1 MWKGLKA
8 ALGRWVPGASRA
20 QSSANL
26 AKSHGN
32 LAKSHGNRAKGLG
45 NKGKGLGK
53 LGVMLWCLLAF
64 GVVVAIWWL
73 GPLWEIRDSRPL
85 GPWLNRLLATLVL
98 ATLVVLVW
106 GMRLARRLRDVNAER
121 QHAERLQLDPTQA
134 KVEQQEATLDA
145 TLAELVDSLGG
156 GQGSRYRLP
165 WYLVMGVENAGKTS
179 LINRSGQNF
188 ALTHVM
194 KASGQ
199 GKKGQFGFDWW
210 IGDKAVLID
219 PDGELLTQGAMEGG
233 EPVELQSRLWDHFV
247 DWLERNRPQR
257 PLDGVV
263 LVLDLARLSDAR
275 VAVRKAYASLLR
287 ARLRELME
295 RHAARLPVYVTFS
308 KMDLLHGFDD
318 FFRHYSRA
326 ARRAPLG
333 FTFSP
338 ASLDRPGQWEEEF
351 AAAYDGMLERL
362 NRSLPSLLAECRDRE
377 ERESVFRFVRQL
389 AGLRDVL
396 LGFLS
401 EALSSDRFSTAAMVR
416 GTYFT
421 SVYQQG
427 VPEDPFVDAAARRY
441 GMADSVQPA
450 HRAARSAL
458 YFTEELFDKVIY
470 PEAGLAGDNARA
482 ARRRRR
488 VRRASVLACVFGGA
502 VIVGGW
508 SHFYQK
514 NAAALASVEGKAA
527 DFLAAQPAELRSD
540 DPTGYALLEPL
551 DRLRS
556 ATFEFGDY
564 RDHVPLLAD
573 MGLYQGRSVGR
584 EVESAYLAM
593 LAYHFLPALM
603 VGIMDDMNRA
613 EPGSNDKLALLR
625 VLRMMSDASGR
636 QPERVHGFMANRWQ
650 REFPQRGSVQQRLL
664 DHLDYALAYTDL
676 EGQVAAGDRHA
687 VQAMASLRGS
697 LLAAQ
702 EELGRQPMAERV
714 YATLK
719 AGSDRR
725 GGAMLDLRQGVGPA
739 FSAVFMARNDD
750 PAEVHIPSLVT
761 RDGFE
766 GYFLQEVD
774 QATDLALIDLWVLG
788 RRDDIDFSE
797 ADKRRLRDALRERY
811 VSDYHVTWRQ
821 ALDNVELVP
830 IPDIDQAVV
839 VMDTLLGASRPLDRL
854 LSEVSHHTRLY
865 PELPADDETARQ
877 ALERS
882 PRYRL
887 AGEIE
892 QHFDELNGL
901 LVARGDN
908 PADIAELKDAIAE
921 LRDYLRQVQG
931 ASDPGRAAFVSAR
944 DRLALS
950 GGDPIHNLQR
960 IAESTPAPV
969 DSMLESLADQSWQL
983 LMASAIRHLERQ
995 WLDDV
1000 VAPYQD
1006 RLAGRY
1012 PLVHGATRDV
1022 ALDDFEAFFA
1032 PGGTLDSF
1040 YQDNLRPFIEEAPE
1054 QLLDAEGNSLLR
1066 DSVLTAVQR
1075 AERIREAYFDRDG
1088 VLDVEFSLEPLS
1100 LSPDKR
1106 RSVISV
1112 DGQLIE
1118 YIHSASRRVSMIWPN
1133 ALRSGNESRVT
1144 LVPSTVN
1151 RSPRSLRHDGA
1162 WAWFRLLDEADITG
1176 ASERELELRFHVD
1189 GGTMRYR
1196 LRADGTRNPFTRPL
1210 VSGFQ
1215 LPTALYAEGGADA
1228 DDA

>member
-1 MWKGLKA
+1 MWKSLKSGLS
-8 ALGRWVPGASRA
+8 RWVPGASRA
-20 QSSANL
+20 QSNL
-26 AKSHGN
+26 
-32 LAKSHGNRAKGLG
+32 NRAKGHG
-45 NKGKGLGK
+45 NKAQGIGKKASK
-53 LGVMLWCLLAF
+53 LTTVLWCLVLAAL
-64 GVVVAIWWL
+64 VAVIWWL
-73 GPLWEIRDSRPL
+73 GPMWEVRGSYPL
-85 GPWLNRLLATLVL
+85 GPWLNRLLATLAL
-98 ATLVVLVW
+98 ATVVALVW
-106 GMRLARRLRDVNAER
+106 GIRLARRLRELDDER
-121 QHAERLQLDPTQA
+121 RHAERLQLDPAQMQ
-134 KVEQQEATLDA
+134 VEQQEETLNATLD
-145 TLAELVDSLGG
+145 ELIDNLGAG
-156 GQGSRYRLP
+156 PGARYKLP

-233 EPVELQSRLWDHFV
+233 EPQELQSRLWDHFTG
-247 DWLERNRPQR
+247 WLERNRSQR

-295 RHAARLPVYVTFS
+295 RHGARLPVYVTFS

-326 ARRAPLG
+326 ARRSPLG
-333 FTFSP
+333 FTFS
-338 ASLDRPGQWEEEF
+338 ADSLDKIDLWEDEF
-351 AAAYDGMLERL
+351 AAAYDDMLDRL

-396 LGFLS
+396 LGFLR

-441 GMADSVQPA
+441 GMAESIQPA

-488 VRRASVLACVFGGA
+488 MRRTSVFACLLGA
-502 VIVGGW
+502 AVLVGGW

-514 NAAALASVEGKAA
+514 NATALAAVEEKAQE
-527 DFLAAQPAELRSD
+527 FLATQPDELQGD
-540 DPTGYALLEPL
+540 DPTGYAFLDPL
-551 DRLRS
+551 DRLRG
-556 ATFEFGDY
+556 ATLAFGDY
-564 RDHVPLLAD
+564 RDQLPWLAD
-573 MGLYQGRSVGR
+573 MGLYQGQSVGR
-584 EVESAYLAM
+584 EVENAYLAM
-593 LAYHFLPALM
+593 LSYHFLPALM

-613 EPGSNDKLALLR
+613 EEGSNEKLALLR

-636 QPERVHGFMANRWQ
+636 QPERVRDFMERRWQ
-650 REFPQRGSVQQRLL
+650 REFAQRGSVQERLL
-664 DHLDYALAYTDL
+664 DHLDYAMAHTDL
-676 EGQVAAGDRHA
+676 EGQVTAGDRHA
-687 VQAMASLRGS
+687 EQAMAALRGS
-697 LLAAQ
+697 LQAAQ
-702 EELGRQPMAERV
+702 EELLRQPMDERV

-725 GGAMLDLRQGVGPA
+725 SGAVLDLRQGVGPA
-739 FSAVFMARNDD
+739 FSAVFMARDD
-750 PAEVHIPSLVT
+750 EDERLRLPTLVT

-766 GYFLQEVD
+766 GYFLKEVEH
-774 QATDLALIDLWVLG
+774 ATELALIDLWVLG
-788 RRDDIDFSE
+788 RRDDITFSE
-797 ADKRRLRDALRERY
+797 ADQRQLRDALNERY

-821 ALDNVELVP
+821 VLDDVFLVP

-839 VMDTLLGASRPLDRL
+839 VADTLLGASRPLDRL
-854 LSEVSHHTRLY
+854 LGEVANHTRLY
-865 PELPADDETARQ
+865 PELPVDDEAARQ

-882 PRYRL
+882 ARYRL
-887 AGEIE
+887 AGDIE
-892 QHFDELNGL
+892 RNFRDLNGL
-901 LVARGDN
+901 LDTRGDN
-908 PADIAELKDAIAE
+908 PSDIAEIKAAIAE
-921 LRDYLRQVQG
+921 LRDYLRHVQG

-944 DRLALS
+944 DRLALR
-950 GGDPIHNLQR
+950 GGDPIHNLKR
-960 IAESTPAPV
+960 IAENTPAPV
-969 DSMLESLADQSWQL
+969 DRMLESLADQSWQL
-983 LMASAIRHLERQ
+983 LMASAIRHLEHQ

-1000 VAPYQD
+1000 VAPYQN

-1012 PLVHGATRDV
+1012 PLVPGSSRDV
-1022 ALDDFEAFFA
+1022 SLTDFEAFFG

-1040 YQDNLRPFIEEAPE
+1040 YQDNLRPFIEEASE
-1054 QLLDAEGNSLLR
+1054 QLLDADGNSLLR
-1066 DSVLTAVQR
+1066 DSVFTAFQR
-1075 AERIREAYFDRDG
+1075 AERIREAYFGRDG
-1088 VLDVEFSLEPLS
+1088 VLDVEFSLEPIS

-1106 RSVISV
+1106 RGVISV

-1118 YIHSASRRVSMIWPN
+1118 YAHSASNRVPMIWPN
-1133 ALRSGNESRVT
+1133 ALRGGTESRLT
-1144 LVPSTVN
+1144 LVPSQVN
-1151 RSPRSLRHDGA
+1151 RSPRSMSRDGA
-1162 WAWFRLLDEADITG
+1162 WAWFRLLDEAEITSAG
-1176 ASERELELRFHVD
+1176 ERDLELRFSVD
-1189 GGTMRYR
+1189 GGTIRYR
-1196 LRADGTRNPFTRPL
+1196 LSANGSRNPFTRPL
-1210 VSGFQ
+1210 AAGFQ
-1215 LPTALYAEGGADA
+1215 LPTALYAEGGLNA
-1228 DDA
+1228 DDV

>member
-1 MWKGLKA
+1 MWKGLKSG
-8 ALGRWVPGASRA
+8 LSRWVPGASRA
-20 QSSANL
+20 QGNANL
-26 AKSHGN
+26 AKGHGN
-32 LAKSHGNRAKGLG
+32 KARGI
-45 NKGKGLGK
+45 GKKASK
-53 LGVMLWCLLAF
+53 LSALLWCLLLAAL
-64 GVVVAIWWL
+64 VVAIWWL
-73 GPLWEIRDSRPL
+73 GPMWEVRGSQPL
-85 GPWLNRLLATLVL
+85 GPWLNRLLATLALV
-98 ATLVVLVW
+98 TLVALVW
-106 GMRLARRLRDVNAER
+106 GIRLARRLRELDAER
-121 QHAERLQLDPTQA
+121 RHAERLQLDPAQVQ
-134 KVEQQEATLDA
+134 VEQQEESLDA
-145 TLAELVDSLGG
+145 TLNELVDNLGG
-156 GQGSRYRLP
+156 GPGARYRLP

-199 GKKGQFGFDWW
+199 GRKGQFGFDWW

-219 PDGELLTQGAMEGG
+219 PDGELLTQGALEGG
-233 EPVELQSRLWDHFV
+233 EPQELQSRLWDHFV

-295 RHAARLPVYVTFS
+295 RHGARLPVYVTFS

-338 ASLDRPGQWEEEF
+338 ASLDRPDRWEEEF
-351 AAAYDGMLERL
+351 ATAYDDMLDRL

-396 LGFLS
+396 LGFLC

-488 VRRASVLACVFGGA
+488 LRRTCVLACLLGGL
-502 VIVGGW
+502 VLVGGW

-514 NAAALASVEGKAA
+514 NTTALASVEEKAR
-527 DFLAAQPAELRSD
+527 DFLAAQPDELRGD
-540 DPTGYALLEPL
+540 DPTGQALLEPL
-551 DRLRS
+551 DRLRA
-556 ATFEFGDY
+556 ATLEFGDY
-564 RDHVPLLAD
+564 RQHLPWLAD

-584 EVESAYLAM
+584 DVEGAYLAM
-593 LAYHFLPALM
+593 LEYHFLPALM
-603 VGIMDDMNRA
+603 VGIMDDMNRTEA
-613 EPGSNDKLALLR
+613 GSNEKLALLR
-625 VLRMMSDASGR
+625 ILRMMSDASGR
-636 QPERVHGFMANRWQ
+636 QPERVHDFMARRWQ
-650 REFPQRGSVQQRLL
+650 REFPQRGSVQERLL
-664 DHLDYALAYTDL
+664 DHLDYALVHTDL
-676 EGQVAAGDRHA
+676 EGHVAAGDR
-687 VQAMASLRGS
+687 QAELAMTPLRGS
-697 LLAAQ
+697 LQAAQ
-702 EELGRQPMAERV
+702 EELSRQPMDERV

-719 AGSDRR
+719 ANSDRR
-725 GGAMLDLRQGVGPA
+725 SGAVLDLRQGVGPA

-750 PAEVHIPSLVT
+750 PDKLHLPSLVT

-766 GYFLQEVD
+766 GYFLKEIE
-774 QATDLALIDLWVLG
+774 QATELALIDLWVLG
-788 RRDDIDFSE
+788 RRDDIAFSE
-797 ADKRRLRDALRERY
+797 ADQRQLRDALRERY

-821 ALDNVELVP
+821 VLDDIDLVP

-839 VMDTLLGASRPLDRL
+839 VADTLLGASRPLDRL
-854 LSEVSHHTRLY
+854 LDEIAHHTRLY
-865 PELPADDETARQ
+865 PELPVDDEAARQ

-892 QHFDELNGL
+892 RNFVDLNGL
-901 LVARGDN
+901 LDARGDN
-908 PADIAELKDAIAE
+908 PADIAEIKTAIAE

-944 DRLALS
+944 DRLALR
-950 GGDPIHNLQR
+950 GGDPIHNLRR
-960 IAESTPAPV
+960 IAEDTPAPV
-969 DSMLESLADQSWQL
+969 DRMLESLADQSWQL
-983 LMASAIRHLERQ
+983 LMASAIRHLEHQ
-995 WLDDV
+995 WLDEV

-1012 PLVHGATRDV
+1012 PLAREASREV
-1022 ALDDFEAFFA
+1022 ALSDFEAFFA
-1032 PGGTLDSF
+1032 AGGTLDSF

-1054 QLLDAEGNSLLR
+1054 QLLDAEGNPLLR
-1066 DSVLTAVQR
+1066 DSVLTAIER
-1075 AERIREAYFDRDG
+1075 AEHIRQAYFGRDG

-1106 RSVISV
+1106 RSVINV

-1118 YIHSASRRVSMIWPN
+1118 YAHSASNRVSMIWPN
-1133 ALRSGNESRVT
+1133 ALRGGNESRVT
-1144 LVPSTVN
+1144 LVPSRVN
-1151 RSPRSLRHDGA
+1151 RSPRSLTRDGA
-1162 WAWFRLLDEADITG
+1162 WAWFRLLDEAEITS
-1176 ASERELELRFHVD
+1176 ASERDLELRFHVD
-1189 GGTMRYR
+1189 GGSMRYR
-1196 LRADGTRNPFTRPL
+1196 LHANGSRNPFTRPL
-1210 VSGFQ
+1210 VAGYR
-1215 LPTALYAEGGADA
+1215 LPTALYAEGGFDA
-1228 DDA
+1228 GDI

>member
-1 MWKGLKA
+1 MWRGLKA
-8 ALGRWVPGASRA
+8 ALGRVVPGASRL
-20 QSSANL
+20 QGNANL
-26 AKSHGN
+26 AKAHANKAQG
-32 LAKSHGNRAKGLG
+32 LRKKSS
-45 NKGKGLGK
+45 K
-53 LGVMLWCLLAF
+53 LTGVMWGLLVVAA
-64 GVVVAIWWL
+64 VVAIWWL
-73 GPLWEIRDSRPL
+73 GPMWEIRDSHPL
-85 GPWLNRLLATLVL
+85 GPWLNRLLATLAL
-98 ATLVVLVW
+98 ATVVALVW
-106 GMRLARRLRDVNAER
+106 GIRLARRLREMDAER
-121 QHAERLQLDPTQA
+121 RQAEQMQLDPIQA
-134 KVEQQEATLDA
+134 EVERQEATLDA
-145 TLAELVDSLGG
+145 TLSELINSLGG
-156 GQGSRYRLP
+156 GPGARYRLP

-179 LINRSGQNF
+179 LINRSGQEF
-188 ALTHVM
+188 TLTHVM
-194 KASGQ
+194 KASGH
-199 GKKGQFGFDWW
+199 GKNGSLGFDWW

-219 PDGELLTQGAMEGG
+219 PDGELLTQGALETDDGKPQ
-233 EPVELQSRLWDHFV
+233 ERQSRLWDHFV
-247 DWLERNRPQR
+247 EWLENRRPQR
-257 PLDGVV
+257 PLDGVI

-275 VAVRKAYASLLR
+275 VAVRKAYATLLR

-295 RHAARLPVYVTFS
+295 RHAARLPVYITFS

-333 FTFSP
+333 FTFSA

-351 AAAYDGMLERL
+351 TTSFDTMLERL

-396 LGFLS
+396 LGFLH
-401 EALSSDRFSTAAMVR
+401 EALASDRYSTAAMVR

-441 GMADSVQPA
+441 GMEESVQPA

-482 ARRRRR
+482 ARRRRHLRR
-488 VRRASVLACVFGGA
+488 VSVLACLFGGA
-502 VIVGGW
+502 VVVGGW

-514 NAAALASVEGKAA
+514 NATALAAVEEKAEG
-527 DFLAAQPAELRSD
+527 FLAARPAELQSD

-551 DRLRS
+551 DRLRN
-556 ATFEFGDY
+556 ATLEFGDY
-564 RDHVPLLAD
+564 REHLPVLAD

-584 EVESAYLAM
+584 QVEGAYLAV
-593 LAYHFLPALM
+593 LEYHFLPALM

-613 EPGSNDKLALLR
+613 EAESNEKLALLR
-625 VLRMMSDASGR
+625 ILRMMSDASGR
-636 QPERVHGFMANRWQ
+636 QPERVREFMANRWQ
-650 REFPQRGSVQQRLL
+650 RQFPQRGSVQQRLL

-676 EGQVAAGDRHA
+676 EGHVVAGDQRA
-687 VQAMASLRGS
+687 VVAMAPLRGS
-697 LLAAQ
+697 LEAAQ

-725 GGAMLDLRQGVGPA
+725 RGATLDLRQGVGPA
-739 FSAVFMARNDD
+739 FSAVFMARHDD
-750 PAEVHIPSLVT
+750 PAEVRIPSLVT
-761 RDGFE
+761 RNGFE
-766 GYFLQEVD
+766 GYFLKEVD
-774 QATDLALIDLWVLG
+774 QATELAMIDLWVLG
-788 RRDDIDFSE
+788 RRDNIDFSE
-797 ADKRRLRDALRERY
+797 TDQRRLRDALRERY
-811 VSDYHVTWRQ
+811 VGDYHITWRQ

-830 IPDIDQAVV
+830 VPDIAQAVV

-854 LSEVSHHTRLY
+854 LSEVAHHTRLY
-865 PELPADDETARQ
+865 PELPADDEVARR
-877 ALERS
+877 ALEQS
-882 PRYRL
+882 PRYQL

-892 QHFDELNGL
+892 QHFASLNELLESRDDEPSD
-901 LVARGDN
+901 LVEVKA
-908 PADIAELKDAIAE
+908 AIAE

-960 IAESTPAPV
+960 IAEDMPAPV
-969 DSMLESLADQSWQL
+969 DSMLESLADQSWQV

-1012 PLVHGATRDV
+1012 PLARDASREV
-1022 ALDDFEAFFA
+1022 ALEDFEAFFA

-1040 YQDNLRPFIEEAPE
+1040 YQDNLRPFIEGAPE
-1054 QLLDAEGNSLLR
+1054 QLRDANGNSLLR
-1066 DSVLTAVQR
+1066 DSVFAAMQQ

-1088 VLDVEFSLEPLS
+1088 VLDVEFSLEPVS
-1100 LSPDKR
+1100 LSSDKR

-1118 YIHSASRRVSMIWPN
+1118 YTHNANSRVSMIWPN
-1133 ALRSGNESRVT
+1133 TLRGGTESRVT
-1144 LVPSTVN
+1144 MVPSQVN
-1151 RSPRSLRHDGA
+1151 RSPRSLRRDGA
-1162 WAWFRLLDEADITG
+1162 WAWFRLLDEADVIG
-1176 ASERELELRFHVD
+1176 ASERELDLRFNVD

-1196 LRADGTRNPFTRPL
+1196 LRADATRNPFTRPL
-1210 VSGFQ
+1210 VAGFQ
-1215 LPTALYAEGGADA
+1215 LPTALYAEGGPNDVNDA
-1228 DDA
+1228 

>member
-1 MWKGLKA
+1 MWKGLKSG
-8 ALGRWVPGASRA
+8 LSRWVPGASRA
-20 QSSANL
+20 QSNL
-26 AKSHGN
+26 
-32 LAKSHGNRAKGLG
+32 NRAKGHG
-45 NKGKGLGK
+45 NKAQGIGKKASK
-53 LGVMLWCLLAF
+53 LTAVLWCLVLAAL
-64 GVVVAIWWL
+64 VAAIWWL
-73 GPLWEIRDSRPL
+73 GPMWEVRGSYPL
-85 GPWLNRLLATLVL
+85 GPWLNRLLATLAL
-98 ATLVVLVW
+98 ATLVALVW
-106 GMRLARRLRDVNAER
+106 GIRLARRLRDMDEER
-121 QHAERLQLDPTQA
+121 RHAERLQFDPAQMQ
-134 KVEQQEATLDA
+134 VEQQEENLNATLN
-145 TLAELVDSLGG
+145 ELIDNLGSG
-156 GQGSRYRLP
+156 PGARYKLP

-233 EPVELQSRLWDHFV
+233 EPQELESRLWDHFTG
-247 DWLERNRPQR
+247 WLERNRSQR

-263 LVLDLARLSDAR
+263 LVLDLARLSDAK

-295 RHAARLPVYVTFS
+295 RHGARLPVYVTFS

-333 FTFSP
+333 FTFS
-338 ASLDRPGQWEEEF
+338 ADSLERPGQWEAEF
-351 AAAYDGMLERL
+351 ATAYDEMLERL

-396 LGFLS
+396 LGFLC

-441 GMADSVQPA
+441 GMAESIQPA

-488 VRRASVLACVFGGA
+488 VRRTSVVACLLGA
-502 VIVGGW
+502 AVLLGGW

-514 NAAALASVEGKAA
+514 NSTALAAVEEKAQ
-527 DFLAAQPAELRSD
+527 DFLASKPDELQGD
-540 DPTGYALLEPL
+540 DPTGYAFLDPL
-551 DRLRS
+551 DRLRG
-556 ATFEFGDY
+556 ATLAFGDY
-564 RDHVPLLAD
+564 RDQLPWLAD
-573 MGLYQGRSVGR
+573 MGLYQGQPVGR

-593 LAYHFLPALM
+593 LSYHFLPSLM

-613 EPGSNDKLALLR
+613 EEGSNEKLALLR

-636 QPERVHGFMANRWQ
+636 QPERVHDFMARRWQ
-650 REFPQRGSVQQRLL
+650 REFAQRGSVQERLL
-664 DHLDYALAYTDL
+664 DHLDYAMTHTDL
-676 EGQVAAGDRHA
+676 EGSVAAGDRNA
-687 VQAMASLRGS
+687 ELAMTPLRGS
-697 LLAAQ
+697 LQAAQ
-702 EELGRQPMAERV
+702 EELSRQPMDERV

-725 GGAMLDLRQGVGPA
+725 SGAVLDLRQGVGPA
-739 FSAVFMARNDD
+739 FSAVFMARDD
-750 PAEVHIPSLVT
+750 EDERLRLPTLVT

-766 GYFLQEVD
+766 GYFLKEVE
-774 QATDLALIDLWVLG
+774 QATELALIDLWVLG
-788 RRDDIDFSE
+788 RRDDITFSE
-797 ADKRRLRDALRERY
+797 ADQRQLRDALHERY

-821 ALDNVELVP
+821 VLDDVFLVP

-839 VMDTLLGASRPLDRL
+839 VADTLLGASRPLDRL
-854 LSEVSHHTRLY
+854 LGEVANHTRLY
-865 PELPADDETARQ
+865 PELPVDDEAARQ

-887 AGEIE
+887 AGDIE
-892 QHFDELNGL
+892 RNFTELNGL
-901 LVARGDN
+901 LDARGNN
-908 PADIAELKDAIAE
+908 PSDIAEIKTAIAE
-921 LRDYLRQVQG
+921 LRDYLRHVQG

-944 DRLALS
+944 DRLALR
-950 GGDPIHNLQR
+950 GGDPIHNLKR
-960 IAESTPAPV
+960 IAENTPAPV
-969 DSMLESLADQSWQL
+969 DRMLESLADQSWQL
-983 LMASAIRHLERQ
+983 LMASAIRHLEHQ

-1000 VAPYQD
+1000 VTPYKN

-1012 PLVHGATRDV
+1012 PLVAGASRDV
-1022 ALDDFEAFFA
+1022 ALTDFEAFFG

-1054 QLLDAEGNSLLR
+1054 QLLDADGNSLLR
-1066 DSVLTAVQR
+1066 GSVFTAFQR
-1075 AERIREAYFDRDG
+1075 AEQIREAYFGRDG
-1088 VLDVEFSLEPLS
+1088 VLDVEFSLEPVS

-1106 RSVISV
+1106 RGVISV

-1118 YIHSASRRVSMIWPN
+1118 YAHSASHRVSMIWPN
-1133 ALRSGNESRVT
+1133 TLRGGTESRVT
-1144 LVPSTVN
+1144 LVPSQVN
-1151 RSPRSLRHDGA
+1151 RSPRSMSRDGA
-1162 WAWFRLLDEADITG
+1162 WAWFRLLDEAEITSAG
-1176 ASERELELRFHVD
+1176 ERDLELRFSVD
-1189 GGTMRYR
+1189 GGTIRYR
-1196 LRADGTRNPFTRPL
+1196 LSANGSRNPFTRPL
-1210 VSGFQ
+1210 AAGFQ
-1215 LPTALYAEGGADA
+1215 LPTALYAEGGLNA
-1228 DDA
+1228 DDV